1 MPDRIP
7 VLVTTEFSEAL
18 LDSFRAVSD
27 RIQLHYYPARSV
39 EDVPDN
45 QWAQAEVLYTN
56 GLVPEPEQAPR
67 LRWIQM
73 HYAGVDQLMGQ
84 PLATSGTVVI
94 TSASGIHATTMAEYA
109 FMMMLAFGHRLL
121 MALRLQS
128 ASEWASAAKRER
140 LVPQE
145 LRGSTL
151 GVVGYG
157 SIGRE
162 IARLGSAFGMD
173 VLAIKRNVLDPADET
188 GYALPGTGD
197 PGGTY
202 FSRLYPPEA
211 LCTMVRD
218 CDFVVVVTPLTDATR
233 QMFGAEA
240 FAAMKP
246 TAFLVNIGRGGVV
259 DEDALR
265 AALQERAIAGAAM
278 DVFDAEP
285 LPEDSPLWKL
295 PNLIITPHIS
305 GMSSTYAEKAA
316 ALFVENLSR
325 YVARRDLLNVIDPAQ
340 GY

>member
-7 VLVTTEFSEAL
+7 VLVTAEFSEAL

-27 RIQLHYYPARSV
+27 RIQLHYYPARSA
-39 EDVPDN
+39 EDVPDD
-45 QWAQAEVLYTN
+45 QWAQAEVLYT
-56 GLVPEPEQAPR
+56 GGVVPDPEQAPK
-67 LRWIQM
+67 LRWIQA
-73 HYAGVDQLMGQ
+73 HFAGVDHLIDQ
-84 PLATSGTVVI
+84 PIATSGQVVL
-94 TSASGIHATTMAEYA
+94 TSASGIHATTMAEYT
-109 FMMMLAFGHRLL
+109 FMMMLALGHRLL
-121 MALRLQS
+121 TSLRLQG
-128 ASEWASAAKRER
+128 ASEWASAAKREW

-151 GVVGYG
+151 GIVGYG

-162 IARLGSAFGMD
+162 IARISSAFGMD

-197 PGGTY
+197 PNGAF

-218 CDFVVVVTPLTDATR
+218 CDFVVVVTPLTEATR
-233 QMFGAEA
+233 MLFGAEA

-246 TAFLVNIGRGGVV
+246 TAFLINIGRGGVV

-265 AALQERAIAGAAM
+265 AALQDGAIAGAAI

-305 GMSSTYAEKAA
+305 GISPTYAEKAA

-325 YVARRDLLNVIDPAQ
+325 YLAHRDLLNVVDAEQ